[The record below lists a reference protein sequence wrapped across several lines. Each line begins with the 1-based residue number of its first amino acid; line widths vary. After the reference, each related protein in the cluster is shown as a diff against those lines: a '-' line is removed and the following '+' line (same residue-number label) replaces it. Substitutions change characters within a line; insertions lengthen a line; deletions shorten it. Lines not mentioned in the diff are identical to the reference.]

1 VYLLTVAPPLPAL
14 KLPLPPRRLGPGAIV
29 AIVIHV
35 LFLAAILYERSSYMN
50 RTLGDPG
57 PKGGGGSGDP
67 TVRYFSV
74 PRAAAPAAATVP
86 VTPPVPV
93 PEPEVKPL
101 EIARIQIT
109 PQHVPLVAPVLS
121 GTGTGSAGS
130 GGGAGGGSGTGV
142 GTHTG
147 PGSGGDGGYIVP
159 PEVIG
164 LVIPPDCA
172 SGQFAV
178 SFSIDTQGRVDR
190 VELDP
195 LPKDGG
201 CRREFLA
208 RLREYKFKPARTAEG
223 RPVAGVVRIDVTA
236 Q

>member
-1 VYLLTVAPPLPAL
+1 MAPPLPAL

-29 AIVIHV
+29 AIIVHL
-35 LFLAAILYERSSYMN
+35 LFLGAILYERSSYL
-50 RTLGDPG
+50 RSTLGDPG

-74 PRAAAPAAATVP
+74 PRAAAQAAVTVQP
-86 VTPPVPV
+86 VTPPVPEKV
-93 PEPEVKPL
+93 PEVKPL
-101 EIARIQIT
+101 EITRIQIT

-121 GTGTGSAGS
+121 GSGTGSAGS

-147 PGSGGDGGYIVP
+147 PGTGGDGGYIVAP
-159 PEVIG
+159 KVIG
-164 LVIPPDCA
+164 LIVPPDCA
-172 SGQFAV
+172 RGQFAV

-190 VELDP
+190 VDVDP

-201 CRREFLA
+201 CRRDFLA
-208 RLREYKFKPARTAEG
+208 RMREYKFEPARTVDG
-223 RPVAGVVRIDVTA
+223 RPVAGVTRIDITR
-236 Q
+236 